1 MSLMVSKYPT
11 LQGRLKAMQGAFMRL
26 LNESDGK

>member
-1 MSLMVSKYPT
+1 MSLTVSKYPT